1 MKRLTTVVIALA
13 CGVGAVWADTD
24 PIAQR
29 RALMKNDGM
38 AAKKL
43 FDMSKGAAPFD
54 LATVQALLKTL
65 AEGATKTPAL
75 FPDNS
80 VHSSQVVADF
90 EVVMESHDS
99 ALHFIATELEL
110 IATQTPYPQP
120 EGVDW
125 EKVRPDQFADIP
137 FLGALRQTIE
147 RSKRTRRASSTA
159 DRYD

>member
-29 RALMKNDGM
+29 RALMKSDGM

-43 FDMSKGAAPFD
+43 FDMSKGTAPFD
-54 LATVQALLKTL
+54 LATVQASLKTL

-80 VHSSQVVADF
+80 QTGGGTAALPAIWQNKADF
-90 EVVMESHDS
+90 EARFAKFAKDVAAAQAGIVDEASFKKLAPAVFQNCGGCH
-99 ALHFIATELEL
+99 ELYK
-110 IATQTPYPQP
+110 AKS
-120 EGVDW
+120 G
-125 EKVRPDQFADIP
+125 
-137 FLGALRQTIE
+137 
-147 RSKRTRRASSTA
+147 
-159 DRYD
+159 